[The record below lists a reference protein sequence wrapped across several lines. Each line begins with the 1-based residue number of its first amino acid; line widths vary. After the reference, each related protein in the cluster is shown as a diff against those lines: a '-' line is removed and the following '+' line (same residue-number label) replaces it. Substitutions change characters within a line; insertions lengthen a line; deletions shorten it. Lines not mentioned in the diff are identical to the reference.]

1 VKHIN
6 VEVEEEIYEAAKR
19 AAKSEGVFLKK
30 WIERLI
36 IAGAGNGQPRPNTP
50 AKDGKSFRELTS
62 EPFKEAP

>member
-30 WIERLI
+30 WIERAI
-36 IAGAGNGQPRPNTP
+36 SQAAASGSRPRQGP
-50 AKDGKSFRELTS
+50 AKIEAKGVRETVYDDS
-62 EPFKEAP
+62 IHD